1 MSFWRSSQHIAQ
13 DVSTEATPP
22 TVCLQQ
28 AANKKEVKGHL
39 GPLWDHKLYFYST
52 GILSSTTNMASDLV
66 TCLLCQYQTPAC

>member
-28 AANKKEVKGHL
+28 AADKKKRLKG
-39 GPLWDHKLYFYST
+39 T
-52 GILSSTTNMASDLV
+52 
-66 TCLLCQYQTPAC
+66 